1 MFRCMGKCTQ
11 RHGASSPPSANGPI
25 QLGLVAFA
33 AMNFPL
39 RANGDGVH
47 QWNVPL
53 SHLIRWAQVCAT
65 KSLSDIETTLT
76 NLQLA
81 NIAEV
86 LICVVTLLTRVSII
100 LLYGRIFAPNRS
112 TRLYYV
118 TWFMF
123 YITIVGTLVF
133 MFTFIFECIPR
144 SKLWDPNLPGHCLD
158 PFAIYYS
165 SGIYNILADAILFI
179 LPQYSIWTLQMPLGR
194 KIKFSAA
201 FAMAL
206 L

>member
-1 MFRCMGKCTQ
+1 MFRGMGKCTQ
-11 RHGASSPPSANGPI
+11 RHGASSLLSANDPL
-25 QLGLVAFA
+25 QLGMVAFA
-33 AMNFPL
+33 ALNIPL

-65 KSLSDIETTLT
+65 KSRSDIEATLT

-81 NIAEV
+81 NVEEV

-100 LLYGRIFAPNRS
+100 LLYGRIFAPNRF
-112 TRLYYV
+112 TKLFYV

-123 YITIVGTLVF
+123 YFTIVGTLIF

-144 SKLWDPNLPGHCLD
+144 SKLWDPNLPGHCLN
-158 PFAIYYS
+158 PFAIFYS
-165 SGIYNILADAILFI
+165 SGIYNILADVILFI
-179 LPQYSIWTLQMPLGR
+179 LPQYSIWTLAMSFGR
-194 KIKFSAA
+194 KVKVSAA